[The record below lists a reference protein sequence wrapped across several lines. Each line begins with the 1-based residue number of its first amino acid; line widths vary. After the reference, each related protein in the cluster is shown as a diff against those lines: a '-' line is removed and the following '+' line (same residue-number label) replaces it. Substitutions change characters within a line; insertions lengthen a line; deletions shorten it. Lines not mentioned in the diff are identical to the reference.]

1 MDYVVAGPENGE
13 EQLLG
18 KSATLTLRE
27 LGEVD
32 LRQVSPDIVPSVI
45 IIYSEIDLTRFED
58 SAFSFVGEGQL
69 EMQIALI
76 FWVEGNYR
84 PIEDQA
90 RDVLG
95 F

>member
-1 MDYVVAGPENGE
+1 
-13 EQLLG
+13 
-18 KSATLTLRE
+18 
-27 LGEVD
+27 
-32 LRQVSPDIVPSVI
+32 VI

-69 EMQIALI
+69 EMQIALFI
-76 FWVEGNYR
+76 WVEGNYR